1 MADDDEPIDDEAAAA
16 EWAAM
21 AEDGGDDSDGG
32 DDGDMSEEDMAAWGA
47 AEDEDDGA
55 EERILNQD
63 EIDLLLGFDGDG
75 DDGEADRGIEAILG
89 KALMAYEKL
98 PMLEVV
104 FDRLVRVLSSSLRS
118 FTSDTVD
125 VSIESMESM
134 RFEDYLNS
142 IPLPALLIVF
152 RAVEWENFGLVTV
165 ESSLI
170 YSVVDVLLGGRRSS
184 SQVRVE
190 GRPYTTIEQDIVK
203 RLVDVLLSDMSVA
216 FDPLSPVTFQ
226 HERLENNPRFATIT
240 RPNNAV
246 LLVKLKVEMEDRGGI
261 IELLLPHTTLEPVR
275 DMLMQIFMGE
285 NFGQDLVWEKHL
297 GEELHYT
304 DVDVQAIL
312 GDKTITMGEL
322 VDLKVGSTMLLD
334 CKPNS
339 DIILRC
345 GEAEITR
352 GKLGRMGENMAV
364 SIMDTITDNAKKQ
377 TP

>member
-1 MADDDEPIDDEAAAA
+1 MADDDEPIDDEAAAE

-21 AEDGGDDSDGG
+21 AEEGGGDAASE
-32 DDGDMSEEDMAAWGA
+32 DGDMSEEDMAAWDA
-47 AEDEDDGA
+47 ADGDDEA

-75 DDGEADRGIEAILG
+75 DDDDSDRGIEAILG

-125 VSIESMESM
+125 VSIESMESL

-170 YSVVDVLLGGRRSS
+170 YSVVDILLGGRRSS
-184 SQVRVE
+184 STVRVE

-246 LLVKLKVEMEDRGGI
+246 LLVKLKVEMEDSC
-261 IELLLPHTTLEPVR
+261 LL
-275 DMLMQIFMGE
+275 
-285 NFGQDLVWEKHL
+285 
-297 GEELHYT
+297 YT
-304 DVDVQAIL
+304 
-312 GDKTITMGEL
+312 
-322 VDLKVGSTMLLD
+322 
-334 CKPNS
+334 S
-339 DIILRC
+339 DAAD
-345 GEAEITR
+345 E
-352 GKLGRMGENMAV
+352 
-364 SIMDTITDNAKKQ
+364 
-377 TP
+377 